1 MLKKGLVKEH
11 YTLDDLVKEINDNN
25 IDKYIFE
32 FSPMY
37 FNCIDYLLEEDEDLM
52 EHMIKHFNKVNQDD
66 IEWDDS
72 AKEYQ
77 VFMDFNSLPF
87 KVIKTTNFG
96 NEVELL
102 LKTSKP
108 MTLFELL
115 NLIDSEDYCWLGG
128 SNNIK
133 EQLDILFD
141 SLNII

>member
-1 MLKKGLVKEH
+1 
-11 YTLDDLVKEINDNN
+11 
-25 IDKYIFE
+25 
-32 FSPMY
+32 
-37 FNCIDYLLEEDEDLM
+37 
-52 EHMIKHFNKVNQDD
+52 
-66 IEWDDS
+66 
-72 AKEYQ
+72 
-77 VFMDFNSLPF
+77 MDFNSLPF

-108 MTLFELL
+108 MTLLELL

-128 SNNIK
+128 CNNIK